1 MFGMGYS
8 FGPFMMLLLA
18 WTLYWKGQALWKA
31 ARANQLNWFIALL
44 LINTAGI
51 LEIVYIYY
59 ISKEENETES
69 MSKTEEKNK

>member
-8 FGPFMMLLLA
+8 FGPFMILLLA

-44 LINTAGI
+44 IINTAGI

-59 ISKEENETES
+59 ISKEEVGGEETP
-69 MSKTEEKNK
+69 KVEEKK